1 MVSFSSPDILVILAF
16 FFIVLAIGFFTG
28 RKTSSEAN
36 DYLLLGR
43 NVGLF
48 LFVLTTVSTWY
59 GGILGVGEFT
69 YRYGLLSWFTQ
80 GLPYYIFAFLFALFF
95 AKKIH
100 KASLFTI
107 PDKINE
113 LYGKK
118 AGLFVAI
125 LVFVLVSPAP
135 YLLMI
140 ASLISLIFNI
150 NLFLSLLIALI
161 LSISYLLKGG
171 FRSNVYVDVFQFFVM
186 FTGFILIVILSYSNL
201 GGTEFLSKN
210 LPAEH
215 LSVSGGASLSYILV
229 WFFIALWTF
238 ADPGFHQRCYSARS
252 GSIARKGI
260 LISIL
265 FWALFDFLTT
275 STGLYAKA
283 LLPDLTN
290 PVLSFPLF
298 AEKIL
303 SPGIKGIFY
312 AGLFA
317 TILSTSNSFLF
328 LSGTTIARDFIFRL
342 DKKNDESLLKKYTFI
357 GLIIAGIIALALAY
371 FIPSV
376 IDIWYLLGS
385 FSVPGII
392 MPIVSAYYPKIKIA
406 GKLIL
411 YEMILSVGISVIWYF
426 VRSNFSSVYFLKDVE
441 PLLAGLVMSVVF
453 HFVCLFLG
461 DCKLKGN

>member
-1 MVSFSSPDILVILAF
+1 MVSFNSLDVIVIVAFFLIVLVI
-16 FFIVLAIGFFTG
+16 GFLSG

-43 NVGLF
+43 KVGLF
-48 LFVLTTVSTWY
+48 LFVLTSVTTWY

-69 YRYGLLSWFTQ
+69 YRYGILSWFTQ
-80 GLPYYIFAFLFALFF
+80 GLPYYIFAFIFALFF

-107 PDKINE
+107 PDKITE

-118 AGLFVAI
+118 AGLFSAA
-125 LVFVLVSPAP
+125 LVLVLVSPAP
-135 YLLMI
+135 YFLMI
-140 ASLISLIFNI
+140 ANLMSLIFNI
-150 NLFLSLLIALI
+150 NLILSLFVALI

-171 FRSNVYVDVFQFFVM
+171 FRANVYVDAFQFFVM
-186 FTGFILIVILSYSNL
+186 FIGFILIVIVAYLKF
-201 GGTEFLSKN
+201 GGSDFLISN

-215 LSVSGGASLSYILV
+215 LKLTGVVSPVYILV

-238 ADPGFHQRCYSARS
+238 ADPGFHQRCYSAKTS
-252 GSIARKGI
+252 NIAKKGI

-265 FWALFDFLTT
+265 LWALFDFLTT

-283 LLPDLTN
+283 VIPNMNN
-290 PVLSFPLF
+290 PILSFPLF
-298 AEKIL
+298 AESIL

-328 LSGTTIARDFIFRL
+328 LSGTTVARDFIFRIN
-342 DKKNDESLLKKYTFI
+342 KKHDETFLKKYTFY
-357 GLIIAGIIALALAY
+357 GLIISGVIALTLAY

-376 IDIWYLLGS
+376 IEIWYLIGS
-385 FSVPGII
+385 ICVPGII
-392 MPIVSAYYPKIKIA
+392 IPIISAYYSKLFIK
-406 GKLIL
+406 GKLIFI
-411 YEMILSVGISVIWYF
+411 EMVLSVSASLIWYF
-426 VRSNFSSVYFLKDVE
+426 TKESFSNIYLLNELE
-441 PLLAGLVMSVVF
+441 PLIVGLFVSVVL
-453 HFVCLFLG
+453 HFTFLFF
-461 DCKLKGN
+461 KKKY